1 MNPGWQAQENPPG
14 ELLQIAFP
22 PHFPLG
28 LVDVSHSLISE
39 FELKK
44 IFTNHQKRVPLKY
57 KLKYQSN
64 IVFLFTETS
73 S

>member
-44 IFTNHQKRVPLKY
+44 IFTNHQKRVPLK
-57 KLKYQSN
+57 L
-64 IVFLFTETS
+64 
-73 S
+73 